1 MKAGWSFNDIEAS
14 DYYGMLSMMGEDD
27 RMSGEEFFNSI

>member
-1 MKAGWSFNDIEAS
+1 MKAGWSFNDIDNA
-14 DYYGMLSMMGEDD
+14 DWYGLLSVLSEDD